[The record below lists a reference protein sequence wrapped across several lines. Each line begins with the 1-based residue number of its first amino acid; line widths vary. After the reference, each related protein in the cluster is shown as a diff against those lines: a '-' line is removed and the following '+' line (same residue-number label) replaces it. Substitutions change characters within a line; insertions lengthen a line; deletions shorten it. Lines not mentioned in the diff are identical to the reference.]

1 MMLSFPKKNINIAI
15 AQTTSKDGDI
25 EGNVKQA
32 ISLINEAGKNKVDL
46 IVFPEKYLT
55 GYVPDIIE
63 KDTNKYTIIPNDQR
77 LANLRAI
84 CKLNKICAVIG
95 TPMKRD
101 NKLYI
106 SSVIIDR
113 NGVEVSYYDKS
124 QLFKSEKKL
133 FTTNNKQTIIE
144 VNEWRIGM
152 AICYDAGFAEHSRFL
167 AQNGSHIYLNS
178 SLFSK
183 GMGNQELDIWLPA
196 RSLDNTIYSI
206 VANHVGKTGI
216 WDTCG
221 QSGVW
226 SPLGTKILKGET
238 DKAGLLSIKLS
249 PDVLE
254 EARKKESMLL
264 DSPMFTNSDSTL
276 EVIKID

>member
-1 MMLSFPKKNINIAI
+1 MILNFPQKNITIAV

-25 EGNVKQA
+25 EANVKQA
-32 ISLINEAGKNKVDL
+32 ISLISEASKKKVDL

-63 KDTNKYTIIPNDQR
+63 KDTNKYTIMPNDKR

-84 CKLNKICAVIG
+84 CKLNKMCAVIG
-95 TPMKRD
+95 SPMKRD

-113 NGVEVSYYDKS
+113 NGAEISYYDKS
-124 QLFKSEKKL
+124 QLFKTEKKL
-133 FTTNNKQTIIE
+133 FSTNSRQTIIE
-144 VNEWRIGM
+144 VNGWRIGM

-167 AQNGSHIYLNS
+167 AQNGCHIYLNS

-183 GMGNQELDIWLPA
+183 GMGKQEINIWFPA
-196 RSLDNTIYSI
+196 RSLDNTIYS
-206 VANHVGKTGI
+206 VVSNHVGKTGI

-226 SPLGTKILKGET
+226 SPLGTKILQGDV
-238 DKAGLLSIKLS
+238 DKSELLYIELS
-249 PDVLE
+249 PKALK

-264 DSPMFTNSDSTL
+264 DSSIFTNSDRTL